1 MTIYEKLSVIQAE
14 LRLKNQGSIPLAS
27 TTSGLLKIYWKP

>member
-14 LRLKNQGSIPLAS
+14 FKAKKSRFNSLAS
-27 TTSGLLKIYWKP
+27 TTSGLPRTY

>member
-14 LRLKNQGSIPLAS
+14 FKAKNQGSIPLAS
-27 TTSGLLKIYWKP
+27 TTSGLPRTY